1 MHRKA
6 LLGRGAAMLT
16 LLVALRASTAEV
28 TAQLR
33 LWNDYRAIMWVGD
46 TAYKKPDKLPL
57 FFQRLREMGINTA
70 MAYGDGNLEPL
81 LDQKF
86 PYYVE
91 NMVNKGL
98 CLKWNSNVRDWDKF
112 VTGWVKEGRPESAL
126 ARDYCLDAAEWR
138 GWARGELQRLV
149 RKNREHEPLAYDLRD
164 ELSTTISANPFDYD
178 FNPVALARFRD
189 WLKTQY
195 SDVAALNAEWE
206 THFNSWEEIKP
217 FTTDQIKNRM
227 ASGDAIPRGKPDW
240 QQLQALKFDAAAAG
254 RAPTHWNFS
263 PWADFRTY
271 MDLSLA
277 RTLNELRQAAHE
289 LDPRTPVGIEGT
301 QMPHA
306 FGGYDLWRLSQAVD
320 WVEPYDIGNAREIFG
335 SFMPG
340 RPLLTTVFESDTN
353 HARRRLWHLLLEGD
367 RGCIVWWSEDCIDW
381 KSESYELTPKARALA
396 PVLKEL
402 ASPLAAL
409 FLRATREHDP
419 IFIHYSQP
427 SIQVDWLLESTVDGS
442 TWLRR
447 FSSFE
452 AEHNRMLKVRNGWV
466 KALQDLGYSPQF
478 ISSEQIENG
487 QWANRADASAGRD
500 GRGTEQ
506 AAKKSGLASGNAVIV
521 LPGSLAI
528 SDKEAREL
536 RKFLEAQPGRR
547 LLADSAGGAIAGIFD
562 EHGKLRLLGALDDML
577 TSSGGFGLM
586 AAASGVPSSASEGDM
601 AQYAAVRLKGNA
613 AWSDWLEQRLKG
625 LRPEIGVT
633 PSARVRVHRFRA
645 GRGRLVAFERNIDY
659 HMSEELKQAGGNEPL
674 EKPVE
679 LEASF
684 SRKFHLYELRTEKYL
699 GYTDRIQFELNPWQ
713 PSLFAL
719 TESKLESRGIVATLA
734 E

>member
-1 MHRKA
+1 
-6 LLGRGAAMLT
+6 
-16 LLVALRASTAEV
+16 
-28 TAQLR
+28 
-33 LWNDYRAIMWVGD
+33 
-46 TAYKKPDKLPL
+46 
-57 FFQRLREMGINTA
+57 
-70 MAYGDGNLEPL
+70 
-81 LDQKF
+81 
-86 PYYVE
+86 
-91 NMVNKGL
+91 
-98 CLKWNSNVRDWDKF
+98 
-112 VTGWVKEGRPESAL
+112 
-126 ARDYCLDAAEWR
+126 
-138 GWARGELQRLV
+138 
-149 RKNREHEPLAYDLRD
+149 
-164 ELSTTISANPFDYD
+164 
-178 FNPVALARFRD
+178 
-189 WLKTQY
+189 
-195 SDVAALNAEWE
+195 
-206 THFNSWEEIKP
+206 
-217 FTTDQIKNRM
+217 
-227 ASGDAIPRGKPDW
+227 
-240 QQLQALKFDAAAAG
+240 
-254 RAPTHWNFS
+254 
-263 PWADFRTY
+263 
-271 MDLSLA
+271 
-277 RTLNELRQAAHE
+277 
-289 LDPRTPVGIEGT
+289 
-301 QMPHA
+301 
-306 FGGYDLWRLSQAVD
+306 
-320 WVEPYDIGNAREIFG
+320 
-335 SFMPG
+335 
-340 RPLLTTVFESDTN
+340 
-353 HARRRLWHLLLEGD
+353 
-367 RGCIVWWSEDCIDW
+367 
-381 KSESYELTPKARALA
+381 
-396 PVLKEL
+396 
-402 ASPLAAL
+402 
-409 FLRATREHDP
+409 
-419 IFIHYSQP
+419 
-427 SIQVDWLLESTVDGS
+427 
-442 TWLRR
+442 
-447 FSSFE
+447 
-452 AEHNRMLKVRNGWV
+452 MLKVRNGWV

-699 GYTDRIQFELNPWQ
+699 GYTNRIQFELNPWQ

-719 TESKLESRGIVATLA
+719 TETKLESRGIVATLA